1 MGSINIPGI
10 IIFTHKQHFD
20 LIYCGA
26 SDDMLSNISNMI
38 EDLFMKK
45 ESELNTLE
53 AELKNY
59 PYADQWLVALYTHK
73 QEELNLN
80 LAKSV
85 ITHQSL
91 KPYGLN
97 DHLEIEYKDN
107 WMEFLE
113 WAKNK

>member
-1 MGSINIPGI
+1 M
-10 IIFTHKQHFD
+10 
-20 LIYCGA
+20 
-26 SDDMLSNISNMI
+26 M

-80 LAKSV
+80 LAKSI

-97 DHLEIEYKDN
+97 DHLEVEYKDN